1 MSTPGDSRVQTL
13 GSLQSLSLKQKLD
26 SVKEH
31 LIVCAQCVIFWID
44 FSTARKEIFIVKTP
58 LAGWKFQ
65 NLTHLKITVCWPSF
79 EFCSRWTSEINNGLT
94 DSQTTKY
101 GAGVTHLVFRLKF
114 ELSYETTSFELAP
127 WGEISSDL
135 DRTKKMM
142 ENLNIIQISH
152 LTFDCSWLMVPYDI
166 SITGPA

>member
-26 SVKEH
+26 SVEEH
-31 LIVCAQCVIFWID
+31 LIVCAQYVIFWID
-44 FSTARKEIFIVKTP
+44 FSTARKEIFIVQTP

-101 GAGVTHLVFRLKF
+101 WAGVTHLVFRLKF
-114 ELSYETTSFELAP
+114 ELSYETTSFELASWARLGSCKKKIHDRKF
-127 WGEISSDL
+127 WGKQITPKNTWFATFSNSS
-135 DRTKKMM
+135 
-142 ENLNIIQISH
+142 
-152 LTFDCSWLMVPYDI
+152 
-166 SITGPA
+166 